1 VKLIYVAID
10 GMGDLPIK
18 ALGNKTPLEA
28 AETPNMDALARNG
41 KTGLMYSVKK
51 GVAPESDVAV
61 ISLLGYDPF
70 KYSTGRGVIEAVGVG
85 LKMKDGDLAL
95 RCNFATLGRGKAIID
110 RRVARSLTTAEASEL
125 SKAAN
130 AGIKLESYPA
140 TFEFRNTLGH
150 RAVLLI
156 KSKKKPLSSNITNSD
171 PAYTIVNGIGV
182 AQAKVEM
189 VQKTCE
195 PTDNT
200 EEAKTSAALVN
211 EFIDKTHKLWE
222 NHPIN
227 IKRAA
232 EGKLK
237 ANLVLTRDAG
247 HLLPK
252 FFNINERYHVDFAA
266 LADMHAERGIAQ
278 LAGMDAMLLPPPS
291 GNLQKDCEVR
301 VKTLLDLLPKYDCFY
316 IHLKG
321 PDEPGHDGNC
331 TLKTQ
336 IISAI
341 DKFFFGPLL
350 KQISLKDNLI
360 CITADH
366 ATPCALKVHS
376 DTPVP
381 ILISGDKADNDDGKA
396 CKFSEK
402 ECAKGSLGN
411 LERGCELMPKLMK
424 LIRK

>member
-1 VKLIYVAID
+1 MKLIYVAID

-18 ALGNKTPLEA
+18 ELGNKTPLEA
-28 AETPNMDALARNG
+28 AETPNMDALAANG

-70 KYSTGRGVIEAVGVG
+70 KYSTGRGVIEVAGAG

-95 RCNFATLGRGKAIID
+95 RCNFATLGRGKIIID
-110 RRVARSLTTAEASEL
+110 RRVARSLTTEEATEL
-125 SKAAN
+125 SKDADKQV
-130 AGIKLESYPA
+130 KLESYPA
-140 TFEFRNTLGH
+140 TFEFKNTRGH

-156 KSKKKPLSSNITNSD
+156 KSKAEPLSSSITNSD
-171 PAYTIVNGIGV
+171 PAYAIIDGIGV
-182 AQAKVEM
+182 AQTNVEM
-189 VQKTCE
+189 VLKTCE
-195 PTDNT
+195 PTDGT
-200 EEAKTSAALVN
+200 EEAKNSAGLVN
-211 EFIDKTHKLWE
+211 EFIDKTHELWE
-222 NHPIN
+222 NHPVN
-227 IKRAA
+227 VKRAA

-237 ANLVLTRDAG
+237 ANVVLTRDAG

-252 FFNINERYHVDFAA
+252 FFNINERYHVNFAA
-266 LADMHAERGIAQ
+266 LADMHAERGIAK
-278 LAGMDAMLLPPPS
+278 LVGMDSMLLPPPS

-301 VKTLLDLLPKYDCFY
+301 VKALLDVLPKHDCFY

-336 IISAI
+336 IISGI
-341 DKFFFGPLL
+341 DKYFFGPLL

-381 ILISGDKADNDDGKA
+381 VLISGSKLNGGKA
-396 CKFSEK
+396 VKFSER
-402 ECAKGSLGN
+402 ECAKGSLGTIK
-411 LERGCELMPKLMK
+411 RGFELMPKLME
-424 LIRK
+424 LIKK

>member
-1 VKLIYVAID
+1 LKLIYVAID

-18 ALGNKTPLEA
+18 ELGNKTPLEA
-28 AETPNMDALARNG
+28 AETPNMDALASNG

-70 KYSTGRGVIEAVGVG
+70 KYSTGRGVIEVAGAG

-95 RCNFATLGRGKAIID
+95 RCNFATLGQGKTIID
-110 RRVARSLTTAEASEL
+110 RRVARSLTTEEATVL
-125 SKAAN
+125 SKDAN
-130 AGIKLESYPA
+130 QLVKLESYPA
-140 TFEFRNTLGH
+140 TFEFKNTRGH

-156 KSKKKPLSSNITNSD
+156 KSKAEPLSSSITNSD

-182 AQAKVEM
+182 AQTNVEM
-189 VQKTCE
+189 VLKTCE
-195 PTDNT
+195 PTDDT
-200 EEAKTSAALVN
+200 EEAKNAAALVN

-222 NHPIN
+222 NHPVN
-227 IKRAA
+227 VKRAA

-237 ANLVLTRDAG
+237 ANVILTRDAG

-252 FFNINERYHVDFAA
+252 FFNINERYHVNFAA
-266 LADMHAERGIAQ
+266 LADMHAERGIAK
-278 LAGMDAMLLPPPS
+278 LAGMDSMLLPPPS

-301 VKTLLDLLPKYDCFY
+301 VKALLDVLPKHDCFY

-331 TLKTQ
+331 MLKTQ
-336 IISAI
+336 VISAI
-341 DKFFFGPLL
+341 DKYFFGPLL

-381 ILISGDKADNDDGKA
+381 VLISGSKLNGGKA
-396 CKFSEK
+396 VKFSER
-402 ECAKGSLGN
+402 ECAKGSLGTIK
-411 LERGCELMPKLMK
+411 RGYELMPKLME
-424 LIRK
+424 LIKK